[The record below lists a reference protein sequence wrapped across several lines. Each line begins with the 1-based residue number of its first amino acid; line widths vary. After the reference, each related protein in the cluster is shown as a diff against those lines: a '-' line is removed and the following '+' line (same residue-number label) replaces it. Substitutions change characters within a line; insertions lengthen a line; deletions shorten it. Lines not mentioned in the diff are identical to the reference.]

1 MREQVPVPPL
11 KRPPSTGTATGSQF
25 HKGLVNALQDVL
37 RKQRQGVFPGP
48 DGMDAPPV
56 RPSTQGGANYTTT
69 LHGVAPSNNDRVEE
83 LIRRKKTEWAQRRW
97 QQNQQNEKKEME
109 RDISSANAFARR
121 QRFGSA
127 SGMSSGN
134 NNNNMNGVNPRL
146 FDGGFDDEDD
156 AFAWRVLQTLERQ
169 EQREREQLSQQWVKH
184 VSDMM
189 VNFTTFIKT
198 KILLSPTSSA
208 NVSTSSVNQRPPSA
222 ASPLSGIHG
231 RRVSATFPLY
241 DATLSGD
248 APNSPIAAS
257 SMRNS
262 RPDTAS
268 RHSAILSEAQSAV
281 AIEEFRQ
288 QGNRHYEQNDFCSA
302 YLVYTKALE
311 LASSA
316 AVPDSAGGH
325 RNTTI
330 PVLLANRAATNMMLL
345 NYDACAKD
353 CLSALV
359 LDVSNVKVQQR
370 LAKAYTLAGQHR
382 SSQSH
387 YAATVKLL
395 DEQGRSASDAL
406 RVAVQDEWSSATTL
420 EKMRRALET
429 EHYSECVALSASL
442 KAFHGEPAVVFARCA
457 ALVMVEP
464 SSARQE
470 LSKYFN
476 TLECPTDI
484 VSNAASSSL
493 IGAGDIITITGAYL
507 SHYCDI
513 LLLLAKASFYC
524 GQHYMTIATT
534 YTKQCLTLR
543 PEHRHAQS
551 LAKTLSAL
559 ETKID
564 DANQHF
570 QNGRFGDAHAALS
583 AALALDTNNKKIRGA
598 LFNSRAESSVK
609 IGNVAAAIS
618 DCTSALEC
626 DPTLVKAL
634 TRRAKCFTDI
644 GDFSRAVRD
653 MERAAELNPSLAEDV
668 RAFKSQQRDDNTA
681 YRSFQRRFG
690 SAGPSSSRP
699 QTGSQRGGGDDES
712 SSSST
717 PRPGTGSYY
726 QQFSQPQVA
735 CPYNVLLLPRL
746 STIEQVKV
754 QYKKLILQY
763 HPDKVV
769 NQPQAV
775 RDASAVKFRSIS
787 EAYGILSDAT
797 SKQQYDANF
806 R

>member
-1 MREQVPVPPL
+1 VPPL

-56 RPSTQGGANYTTT
+56 RPSTQGGASYTTT
-69 LHGVAPSNNDRVEE
+69 LHGATPSNSDRVEE

-97 QQNQQNEKKEME
+97 QQNQQNEKKEIE
-109 RDISSANAFARR
+109 RDITSANAFARR
-121 QRFGSA
+121 HRLGSA
-127 SGMSSGN
+127 SSSNGTYAGT
-134 NNNNMNGVNPRL
+134 GVNSRL
-146 FDGGFDDEDD
+146 FDGGFDDDD
-156 AFAWRVLQTLERQ
+156 DGFVWRVLQTLERQ
-169 EQREREQLSQQWVKH
+169 EQRERDQLSQQWMKH
-184 VSDMM
+184 ISDMM
-189 VNFTTFIKT
+189 TNFTTFIKT

-208 NVSTSSVNQRPPSA
+208 NVSSSSVNRPPSA
-222 ASPLSGIHG
+222 ASPLSGLHG
-231 RRVSATFPLY
+231 RRVSGVQY
-241 DATLSGD
+241 DESSGD
-248 APNSPIAAS
+248 LPNSPVAAS
-257 SMRNS
+257 SHMRS
-262 RPDTAS
+262 RPGTAP
-268 RHSAILSEAQSAV
+268 RQSAILSEAQSAV

-288 QGNRHYEQNDFCSA
+288 QGNRYYEQNDFCSA
-302 YLVYTKALE
+302 YLVYSKALE

-316 AVPDSAGGH
+316 SLPENAGGH

-353 CLSALV
+353 CLSALH
-359 LDVSNVKVQQR
+359 LDVANVKVQQR

-382 SSQSH
+382 SSQAH
-387 YAATVKLL
+387 YAATIKLL
-395 DEQGRSASDAL
+395 DEQGRGPSDAL
-406 RVAVQDEWSSATTL
+406 RGVVQDEWSSSTTL

-429 EHYSECVALSASL
+429 EHYSECVALSTSL
-442 KAFHGEPAVVFARCA
+442 KAFQGEPAVVFARCA

-464 SSARQE
+464 AAARQE

-484 VSNAASSSL
+484 VSNAASSPL
-493 IGAGDIITITGAYL
+493 IGAGDVITITGAYS

-524 GQHYMTIATT
+524 GQHYMTIATS
-534 YTKQCLTLR
+534 YAKQCLALR

-559 ETKID
+559 ETKMD

-570 QNGRFGDAHAALS
+570 LSGRFGDAHASLS

-634 TRRAKCFTDI
+634 TRRAKCFADI

-653 MERAAELNPSLAEDV
+653 MERAAELNPSLADDV
-668 RAFKSQQRDDNTA
+668 RAFRSQQRDDNTA
-681 YRSFQRRFG
+681 YSTFQRRFG
-690 SAGPSSSRP
+690 SAGPSGRP
-699 QTGSQRGGGDDES
+699 QTGSQRGGEDNGS
-712 SSSST
+712 SSSSS
-717 PRPGTGSYY
+717 RPGTGA
-726 QQFSQPQVA
+726 FAQPQVV
-735 CPYNVLLLPRL
+735 CPYSALLLPRL
-746 STIEQVKV
+746 STIEQVKT

-763 HPDKVV
+763 HPDKLV

-787 EAYGILSDAT
+787 EAYGMLSDV
-797 SKQQYDANF
+797 SLKQQYDANF